1 MFYFRYPAKFSRGA
15 DGRVLVE
22 FIDFP
27 RVSTDGKDMS
37 EAMAEAEDCL
47 GSAIS
52 FAIGDEEDIPA
63 PSPLRRGL
71 RPVNVPLY
79 LAPKLALYLALREA
93 GISQSQLARRLGV
106 PETAV
111 RRLLD
116 PKHDLK
122 PEKTQTALAAL
133 GKHVCVA
140 MEDAA

>member
-1 MFYFRYPAKFSRGA
+1 MFYFRYPAKFTRCA

-22 FIDFP
+22 LIDFP
-27 RVSTDGKDMS
+27 RAATDGNDMR

-47 GSAIS
+47 GSVIS
-52 FAIGDEEDIPA
+52 FAIVDNEDIPP

-71 RPVNVPLY
+71 RAVNVPLY
-79 LAPKLALYLALREA
+79 LAPKLALYLAMRGA
-93 GISQSQLARRLGV
+93 GISPSQLARRLGV
-106 PETAV
+106 PQTAV

-116 PKHDLK
+116 PKQELS
-122 PEKTQTALAAL
+122 PEKIQAALATL

>member
-1 MFYFRYPAKFSRGA
+1 MFYFRYPAKFTRGA

-27 RVSTDGKDMS
+27 RAATDGKDMR

-52 FAIGDEEDIPA
+52 FAIVDKEDIPP

-79 LAPKLALYLALREA
+79 LAPKLALYLAMRQA
-93 GISQSQLARRLGV
+93 GISHRQLARQLRL

-116 PKHDLK
+116 PKHDLR
-122 PEKTQTALAAL
+122 PEKIQAALATL

-140 MEDAA
+140 MGDAA